1 MNADDRG
8 SAVEYKAFDSQT
20 QLREKIMAKKEVKPS
35 APADKIELYEK
46 LIKSCSQIDRKGA
59 TIPYTSLNGRKG
71 FRCH

>member
-1 MNADDRG
+1 
-8 SAVEYKAFDSQT
+8 
-20 QLREKIMAKKEVKPS
+20 MAKKEVKPS